1 MDRRHFEA
9 FYHTHAD
16 HVFRFVLYRVAQD
29 RERAKDL
36 TQEIFLKAYQ
46 AFERY
51 EPERGARAWIFTIA
65 RNHVYNAYAAQKDT
79 TSLED
84 AENHIAMRVDY
95 LDTHQANEDERA
107 LIAALDRLPEEEANL
122 LRQKYLEGWSFE
134 ELAKPLGKTAG
145 ALRIQAMRSLKR
157 LQTLLKYPF

>member
-9 FYHTHAD
+9 FYHTHVD
-16 HVFRFVLYRVAQD
+16 HVFRFVLFRVGQD

-51 EPERGARAWIFTIA
+51 DPERGVRAWILTIA
-65 RNHVYNAYAAQKDT
+65 RNYVYNAYAAQKET
-79 TSLED
+79 VALEEAEGHESL
-84 AENHIAMRVDY
+84 RVEY
-95 LDTHQANEDERA
+95 VHALQANEDERA
-107 LIAALDRLPEEEANL
+107 LLKALEQLPMQEAEL
-122 LRQKYLEGWSFE
+122 VRQKYLEGWSFE
-134 ELAKPLGKTAG
+134 ELAKPFGKTAG

-157 LQTLLKYPF
+157 LQALLKYPF